1 MIKKG
6 IISLFFLGFFL
17 VAIVHVDAQEVITT
31 EGVISYITGQNI
43 YVKFTDTKL
52 IENGDTLYLKK
63 NEIPEPILIVQHHSS
78 ISCLCIPIGND
89 SLKVADKIYSIATK
103 KQNGNLPIVTA
114 GTVPE
119 KDVNEQVLTSAI
131 QESKKPKR
139 EQDINGRLSVSS
151 YSNFSNTISNDVT
164 RFRYT
169 FSMNALNIADS
180 KFSAETYISFT
191 HKLNEWNLVKEDIH
205 NSLKIYSLAVRY
217 EINNSATLWL
227 GRKIN
232 PNIANVSAIDGLQF
246 QYGIKKFV
254 FGVAAGSRPDFQ
266 NYGYNPNLFEYGAY
280 AGHNLLTTN
289 GYIQTSLAYFEQ
301 RNNSNTDRRFVYFQH
316 SDSYIKNVNIF
327 TSFELDLYK
336 LVNGV
341 PTNTIS
347 LTSMFLSLNYRIT
360 RRISLFG
367 SYDNRKNVIYYE
379 TFRNYSEEILK
390 QASRQGLR
398 FRVNYRPVNNLMVS
412 ADAGTRFMKEDP
424 RPTRTL
430 NGNAS
435 YSNLPGIKA
444 LISVSANLMQTS
456 YLDGKVYGAS
466 LSKDFI
472 KGKLSTMLNYRNVN
486 FQYANVNTTLRQNI
500 GELDLSYQ
508 FNKKLYL
515 SVNFESTLQ
524 EKENFNRIYL
534 NLRWKF

>member
-1 MIKKG
+1 
-6 IISLFFLGFFL
+6 
-17 VAIVHVDAQEVITT
+17 
-31 EGVISYITGQNI
+31 
-43 YVKFTDTKL
+43 
-52 IENGDTLYLKK
+52 
-63 NEIPEPILIVQHHSS
+63 
-78 ISCLCIPIGND
+78 
-89 SLKVADKIYSIATK
+89 
-103 KQNGNLPIVTA
+103 
-114 GTVPE
+114 
-119 KDVNEQVLTSAI
+119 
-131 QESKKPKR
+131 
-139 EQDINGRLSVSS
+139 
-151 YSNFSNTISNDVT
+151 
-164 RFRYT
+164 
-169 FSMNALNIADS
+169 
-180 KFSAETYISFT
+180 
-191 HKLNEWNLVKEDIH
+191 
-205 NSLKIYSLAVRY
+205 
-217 EINNSATLWL
+217 
-227 GRKIN
+227 
-232 PNIANVSAIDGLQF
+232 
-246 QYGIKKFV
+246 
-254 FGVAAGSRPDFQ
+254 
-266 NYGYNPNLFEYGAY
+266 
-280 AGHNLLTTN
+280 
-289 GYIQTSLAYFEQ
+289 
-301 RNNSNTDRRFVYFQH
+301 
-316 SDSYIKNVNIF
+316 
-327 TSFELDLYK
+327 
-336 LVNGV
+336 
-341 PTNTIS
+341 
-347 LTSMFLSLNYRIT
+347 MFLSLNYRIT